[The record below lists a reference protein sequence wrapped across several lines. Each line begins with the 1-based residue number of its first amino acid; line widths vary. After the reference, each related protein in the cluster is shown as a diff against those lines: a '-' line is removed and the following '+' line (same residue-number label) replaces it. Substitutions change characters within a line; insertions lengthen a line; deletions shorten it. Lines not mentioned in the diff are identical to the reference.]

1 MRLRSGLEY
10 TGKPTRIFCH
20 CRLCSGRPNSEEF
33 SPFKE
38 DVVESVQQEIVQ
50 DEKKPNVEKKKLK
63 TLRGTM
69 FVWSLLSNMALIL
82 GALFLVIK
90 MDFAVNPCGKAM
102 ADDAGAI
109 RFICHFLLPRHDV
122 SQRTGRGLTVSLDGR
137 SGALPVETCQTC

>member
-10 TGKPTRIFCH
+10 TGRPTRIFCH

-63 TLRGTM
+63 TLRATM
-69 FVWSLLSNMALIL
+69 FVWSLLANMTLIL
-82 GALFLVIK
+82 GALLLVIQ
-90 MDFAVNPCGKAM
+90 MEFAVNTLWLLIRFSWTLMRNMLVKREGSWSLSKQPPCGEFGSCSRWFCFESKLY
-102 ADDAGAI
+102 I
-109 RFICHFLLPRHDV
+109 YK
-122 SQRTGRGLTVSLDGR
+122 
-137 SGALPVETCQTC
+137 